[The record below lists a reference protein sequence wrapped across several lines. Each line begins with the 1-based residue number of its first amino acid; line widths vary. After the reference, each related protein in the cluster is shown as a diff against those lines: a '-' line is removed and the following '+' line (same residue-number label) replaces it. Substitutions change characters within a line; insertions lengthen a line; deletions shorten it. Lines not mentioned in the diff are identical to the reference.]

1 MVNFGLVRRVPGMAK
16 LISTLMRKLLDF
28 TDYKYQKLLID
39 NNYVVQDFQ
48 LAMRLESDR
57 VLDYLN
63 NLGRYIFEQNTCNF
77 ENLVLVG
84 NSLDGSYVTTS
95 ESIISKKWVAIGIGS
110 HFQFEE
116 ELAKLGNDV
125 YGFDFNITKKL
136 ISNKR
141 IKLIKKYWGS
151 IDSNSSI
158 TLESIFEVAGILQS
172 DEWNLKFDIEGS
184 EWHLINQIFAQSNM
198 PKIIVGEFHQLIP
211 RFNDSN
217 LDNRQNLL
225 KQLYE
230 HYNPVFVKANNYSAY
245 VATADL
251 GLYDALEI
259 TWILKTQDL
268 PSFSA
273 KPMPT
278 SHLTIVNDKLK
289 PMYPIGHLLRK

>member
-110 HFQFEE
+110 HYQFEE

-151 IDSNSSI
+151 IDSKSSI
-158 TLESIFEVAGILQS
+158 TLRSIFQVAGISHS

-225 KQLYE
+225 KQLHE

-245 VATADL
+245 VTTADL

-273 KPMPT
+273 KPMPR

-289 PMYPIGHLLRK
+289 PMYPVGHLLRK

>member
-1 MVNFGLVRRVPGMAK
+1 
-16 LISTLMRKLLDF
+16 
-28 TDYKYQKLLID
+28 
-39 NNYVVQDFQ
+39 
-48 LAMRLESDR
+48 
-57 VLDYLN
+57 
-63 NLGRYIFEQNTCNF
+63 
-77 ENLVLVG
+77 
-84 NSLDGSYVTTS
+84 VTTS

-151 IDSNSSI
+151 IDSKSSI

-217 LDNRQNLL
+217 LDNRQHLL
-225 KQLYE
+225 KQLHE

>member
-1 MVNFGLVRRVPGMAK
+1 MAK

-63 NLGRYIFEQNTCNF
+63 NLSRFIFEQNAGNF
-77 ENLVLVG
+77 ESLVLVG
-84 NSLDGSYVTTS
+84 DSLDGSYVTTS
-95 ESIISKKWVAIGIGS
+95 ESIISKKWVAIGIGG
-110 HFQFEE
+110 HCQFEQ

-125 YGFDFNITKKL
+125 YGIDLNITKKL

-151 IDSNSSI
+151 MDSNSLI
-158 TLESIFEVAGILQS
+158 TLGSLLQVAGISQS

-184 EWHLINQIFAQSNM
+184 EWHLINQIFSQSNL
-198 PKIIVGEFHQLIP
+198 PKIIVGEFHHLIP
-211 RFNDSN
+211 RYSDSN

-225 KQLYE
+225 KQLHE

-245 VATADL
+245 VVTADL

-268 PSFSA
+268 PSSSS
-273 KPMPT
+273 KPIPT
-278 SHLTIVNDKLK
+278 SHLNIVNDKLR
-289 PMYPIGHLLRK
+289 PMYPIGYLFRK

>member
-1 MVNFGLVRRVPGMAK
+1 MLNFGLVRRVPGMAK
-16 LISTLMRKLLDF
+16 LCSILMRKLLDF
-28 TDYKYQKLLID
+28 TDYKYQKLLI
-39 NNYVVQDFQ
+39 NNINIIEDFE
-48 LAMRLESDR
+48 LAMRFENSKILG
-57 VLDYLN
+57 YLK
-63 NLGRYIFEQNTCNF
+63 NLGRYIFEQKAYDSA
-77 ENLVLVG
+77 NLVLIG

-95 ESIISKKWVAIGIGS
+95 DSIISKKWVAIGIGS
-110 HFQFEE
+110 HFQFEK
-116 ELAKLGNDV
+116 ELAKLGNEV
-125 YGFDFNITKKL
+125 YGFDFNITKKF

-151 IDSNSSI
+151 LDSNSLI

-184 EWHLINQIFAQSNM
+184 EWHLINQIFAQGNL